1 MTSISN
7 LFERRMDGTYIVNAD
22 ENESLFETQ
31 NANRDIVSCNE
42 SSEQSQEIAS
52 SVILA
57 GNWDNPRRHQLSEE
71 KTVSSLGSTLNSTI
85 LAGHVP
91 ALEASLPVTFTSLTK
106 HKSTKDIYSSGAVP
120 ISDNN
125 SNELNKSIYV
135 SSKKDISEQHD
146 VLSLKGF
153 KDDSDVIQSTEE
165 NVQFKDSI
173 DSTKYNSLKSLFTL
187 PKEKDVHLPI
197 IKITPPVEDKACL
210 KVQSET
216 DYSSSSVVS
225 STSKLSESW
234 ETDFSESEKGVIESV
249 KSPYVRCIPFIDD
262 CPKSTPYPGQIKSF
276 NTIISE
282 STIRKE
288 SFNKCHD
295 ATVVK
300 LKDQSKSF
308 LSVLNKT
315 YSSGA
320 ERNPETD
327 DIIPTRY
334 LQKFASSPEAFTR
347 KLVTIIEESIMECDS
362 GNKSGMSLSKFTK
375 EFKKMCKFIEDES
388 VPEGFL
394 LCDTNLSMQEEKR
407 QNYSVEVESHERTR
421 DANQYRKEDS
431 KAAFSNI
438 VSAQPHFLNQ
448 SPDKNKKMDRF
459 KFVQSNKVWNDLSPK
474 KIEIDKELN
483 NDSISSFLEWENLCN
498 ALYSDQECPD
508 NSQPST
514 PSVEFTSCPTE
525 SDTYLTA
532 SERQMSLLMIES
544 LVENENI
551 KKLSGSDILK
561 NKKSPNTE
569 QFYKRR
575 LNSLNRKATSS
586 KDDQGSYS
594 EKELT
599 ANTLLELRKK
609 RQRCFDAAKAASAIT
624 EKCTIDESEEF
635 AGRQKSDVPKSLQCN
650 AKFERTLSIC
660 AGYYSEL
667 MNTFQSYATV
677 PPKVENL
684 KPSEKTKSL
693 LKSNTASVNRK
704 PVKSVKLVKST
715 QRVQL
720 GASKNSASTEKGN
733 TMRTVSCK
741 TTLQR
746 RVPKALPTEKT
757 KQLSSNV
764 VQKDFRKN
772 KGLNTTFL
780 QLSSKKRKAEHV
792 SPIFKDGK
800 HIVMK
805 TKELNEAK
813 SERPQSVKATRSP
826 LNANYSPQKLPKNM
840 SPKPLSPLVLPKSRL

>member
-1 MTSISN
+1 
-7 LFERRMDGTYIVNAD
+7 
-22 ENESLFETQ
+22 
-31 NANRDIVSCNE
+31 
-42 SSEQSQEIAS
+42 
-52 SVILA
+52 
-57 GNWDNPRRHQLSEE
+57 
-71 KTVSSLGSTLNSTI
+71 
-85 LAGHVP
+85 
-91 ALEASLPVTFTSLTK
+91 
-106 HKSTKDIYSSGAVP
+106 
-120 ISDNN
+120 
-125 SNELNKSIYV
+125 
-135 SSKKDISEQHD
+135 
-146 VLSLKGF
+146 
-153 KDDSDVIQSTEE
+153 
-165 NVQFKDSI
+165 
-173 DSTKYNSLKSLFTL
+173 
-187 PKEKDVHLPI
+187 
-197 IKITPPVEDKACL
+197 
-210 KVQSET
+210 
-216 DYSSSSVVS
+216 
-225 STSKLSESW
+225 
-234 ETDFSESEKGVIESV
+234 
-249 KSPYVRCIPFIDD
+249 
-262 CPKSTPYPGQIKSF
+262 
-276 NTIISE
+276 
-282 STIRKE
+282 
-288 SFNKCHD
+288 
-295 ATVVK
+295 
-300 LKDQSKSF
+300 
-308 LSVLNKT
+308 
-315 YSSGA
+315 
-320 ERNPETD
+320 
-327 DIIPTRY
+327 
-334 LQKFASSPEAFTR
+334 
-347 KLVTIIEESIMECDS
+347 MECNS
-362 GNKSGMSLSKFTK
+362 GNKSGMNLSKFTK
-375 EFKKMCKFIEDES
+375 KFKMCKFIEDES
-388 VPEGFL
+388 IPEGFS
-394 LCDTNLSMQEEKR
+394 LCDTNLSVQKEETR
-407 QNYSVEVESHERTR
+407 QNYNIEVDSHGRIR
-421 DANQYRKEDS
+421 DANRYRKEDS
-431 KAAFSNI
+431 KAAFSS
-438 VSAQPHFLNQ
+438 VASARPHFLNQ
-448 SPDKNKKMDRF
+448 SPDKNREIDRF
-459 KFVQSNKVWNDLSPK
+459 KFVQSNKVQNDLSPQK
-474 KIEIDKELN
+474 EEIDEELN
-483 NDSISSFLEWENLCN
+483 NDSISSFLQWENLCN

-508 NSQPST
+508 SSQPDTS
-514 PSVEFTSCPTE
+514 PVEFTSCPTK
-525 SDTYLTA
+525 SDNYLTA

-609 RQRCFDAAKAASAIT
+609 RQRCFDAAKAGSAIID
-624 EKCTIDESEEF
+624 KCTIDESEEF

-677 PPKVENL
+677 PPKVEDL

-840 SPKPLSPLVLPKSRL
+840 SPKPLSPLVLPKSRLAKENRHPSPKGVFTKPVSPVIHQSRLQPVILKRSTSKNPACVKSPKGIFQLQKDASISPGPSLDDTSNRSPTFRYFTTPGKNTSFLKRKRPKTYFTEFTNLH